1 MCKRAEDLMPLLRV
15 IAGPDGIDEK
25 CRSITLGD
33 PNTVDVTKL
42 NFYSIRN
49 GPSRFFFKK
58 VSKDITAAQE
68 KAENY
73 LKSIGA
79 KVTVIDYLPE
89 LEESLEIWSACL
101 SQAGNDD
108 FAFLMGNSVSHVSSL
123 WEFIQWCLDIPNH
136 TFPAIGLS
144 IIEKIPKL
152 QPHRTQKFALK
163 VKQVKAALASRLGS
177 NGVMLYPTYPEPAP
191 KHHKALLPP
200 FNWVYTAI
208 FNVLEYPVTQVPLG
222 LNPQGIPLGIQ
233 VVALP
238 GYDAVTIAVAM
249 QLDKKFGWISP
260 A

>member
-1 MCKRAEDLMPLLRV
+1 
-15 IAGPDGIDEK
+15 
-25 CRSITLGD
+25 
-33 PNTVDVTKL
+33 
-42 NFYSIRN
+42 
-49 GPSRFFFKK
+49 
-58 VSKDITAAQE
+58 
-68 KAENY
+68 
-73 LKSIGA
+73 
-79 KVTVIDYLPE
+79 
-89 LEESLEIWSACL
+89 
-101 SQAGNDD
+101 
-108 FAFLMGNSVSHVSSL
+108 MGNSVSHVSSL

-177 NGVMLYPTYPEPAP
+177 NA
-191 KHHKALLPP
+191 ALLPP

-238 GYDAVTIAVAM
+238 GSDAVTIAVAM